1 VVNKKYLNDAQLAL
15 LTSTEIAE
23 LKPWDPMGSLA

>member
-1 VVNKKYLNDAQLAL
+1 LNDAQLAL